1 MCKQSTERNPLKID
15 VSKKATDNEQERI
28 VVRGSV
34 GVDSQ
39 SKGKYVNVQSP
50 SIYTGYVLK
59 ELLQKEGIKVK
70 GPVIKG
76 TTPSD
81 AIPYIEHQ
89 SMPLGLIVYWLGK
102 LSNNFI
108 AEQICLAMGATRMGR
123 QGRVKRVW
131 MS

>member
-1 MCKQSTERNPLKID
+1 MNRSASSFGGLW
-15 VSKKATDNEQERI
+15 VL
-28 VVRGSV
+28 V
-34 GVDSQ
+34 SQ
-39 SKGKYVNVQSP
+39 SKGKYINVQSP
-50 SIYTGYVLK
+50 GIYTGNVLK

-81 AIPYIEHQ
+81 ANPYMEHQ

-108 AEQICLAMGATRMGR
+108 AEQICLAMGAYTHGAP
-123 QGRVKRVW
+123 GDA
-131 MS
+131 